1 MFAKLLK
8 YEWKANAPLLGVLS
22 AAAVGVGL
30 MGGIAMRVSAIPAE
44 GELGEAL
51 SNSFIGLS
59 YTFVMFALM
68 LYVAAV
74 SIILIYRFYKSKFA
88 EQGYLTFTLPVTGH
102 QILLSSLVSMLLWEA
117 IAVIT
122 AIASM
127 LIMSLIDSIGRE
139 ATDAVVS
146 MREIFDDMFFYLNEK
161 ELAQLRLTALLTLL
175 QIPVAWVYGNI
186 LTMISITIGAAWAK
200 KHKLLASFAIFYG
213 ASYLL
218 SFVSGIITAMAAIV
232 GSLEENPFLTV
243 QAGMAANLVIEIL
256 LTVGGYFLAHYMMT
270 KKLNLK

>member
-51 SNSFIGLS
+51 SNSFLGLS

-186 LTMISITIGAAWAK
+186 LTMTSITIGAAWAK

>member
-51 SNSFIGLS
+51 SNSFLGLS

-122 AIASM
+122 AVASM

-139 ATDAVVS
+139 ATDAVAS

-186 LTMISITIGAAWAK
+186 LTMTSITIGAAWAK